1 MKVHAAC
8 YYECGTCSLICIE
21 VCTSVSDPYWF
32 QYGSGSIILGQYG
45 SGSGSR
51 SVSGFGSRYFR
62 DQNERNLIENFF
74 FLFLSFIAFT
84 HWLGTSRL
92 KLKPSG
98 PQQNGQCSF
107 ELEIIYFYP
116 FLDTILT
123 VLDPDP
129 YSQNGSGSGSMVAM
143 IWIRNTGLYLPIRSN
158 SINSDQ
164 SGSCLVCRFR
174 IRYQHSICMIFI

>member
-1 MKVHAAC
+1 MMKVHAAC

-98 PQQNGQCSF
+98 PQQMLFWTWNH
-107 ELEIIYFYP
+107 I
-116 FLDTILT
+116 FLSLFGHHSDS
-123 VLDPDP
+123 P
-129 YSQNGSGSGSMVAM
+129 GSGSVF
-143 IWIRNTGLYLPIRSN
+143 PK
-158 SINSDQ
+158 
-164 SGSCLVCRFR
+164 R
-174 IRYQHSICMIFI
+174 IRIRIHGSHDLDPKHWFVLAY